1 MEALTAHV
9 QTVFADETVTV
20 AEVGGGVGVEVD
32 QRVGDLGGGKGRKV
46 ERKGN

>member
-20 AEVGGGVGVEVD
+20 AEVGGGGRRARREEFCIPAGN
-32 QRVGDLGGGKGRKV
+32 GDSI
-46 ERKGN
+46 